1 LSWFSGFD
9 FLNMKRI
16 KYFISLC
23 FLVLVLC
30 LAGGK
35 VQAQCAM
42 CRSAVE
48 SNHADH
54 DRLSRFGDGLN
65 KGILYLM
72 AIPYILGGTVAF
84 LWYRSNRHKG

>member
-1 LSWFSGFD
+1 
-9 FLNMKRI
+9 MKRI
-16 KYFISLC
+16 KFFISSFALA
-23 FLVLVLC
+23 LVLVL
-30 LAGGK
+30 AGADA
-35 VQAQCAM
+35 QAQCAM

-72 AIPYILGGTVAF
+72 AIPYILGGTVGY
-84 LWYRSNRHKG
+84 LWYRSSRRKA